1 MANQPTRRQI
11 HTLALAGL
19 TTSLMN
25 ANDASPPKLP
35 VAKIVPKSIVQ
46 HGQTRIDNYAWLRDD
61 ARKDPEVLAYLEAEN
76 QYFETVTKPT
86 APLQATLYGE
96 MVGRIQETDLSVP
109 VRIDDHYYYTRTE
122 KGKNY
127 QIYCRKYET
136 LDAEEQLVLD
146 ANELA
151 AGHDYFRLGN
161 YTVSPNHKLLAYST
175 DTAGNEVYLTQF
187 KNLETGALLPDRVPN
202 VYYGIYW
209 ANDNQTLFYSVLDA
223 AKRPYR
229 IYRHKLGEDPAE
241 DLLVYEETDAKFT
254 LSLRKTRDRKYI
266 LLVSKSSTT
275 SEVSYIDADAP
286 SARPSL
292 LAARRQGIEYSVGHH
307 EGRFLIRTNENAQN
321 FKLME
326 AKVGDTAP
334 EKWRELLPHR
344 ANVLLEGADEYREWL
359 VLAEREDGLRHMRV
373 RRWDGSQDHRVGLP
387 EPVYSLFPQGNPNYT
402 ASTIR
407 FTYQSLVT
415 PSSVFDYDMPARQR
429 KVLKEQEIPSGYDRT
444 QYISERL
451 FATAADG
458 AKVPVAIVYKKG
470 FRKDGKAPVMLY
482 AYGSYGANT
491 EATFSTTRL
500 SLLDRGFAWAIANIR
515 GGSEMGRAWY
525 ETGKLLH
532 KKNTF
537 TDFIACAEHLI
548 GQKYTSPSRLAIMGG
563 SAGGLLMGAVLN
575 LRPELFHTALALV
588 PFVDVVNSMSDATL
602 PLTTGEYEEWGNPA
616 DKKFFDYILSY
627 SPYENTGPRH
637 YPNLFVTGGL
647 NDPRVPYWEPAKW
660 VAKLRA
666 VKKDKNLLVMKMN
679 MGAGHFGRSGRYEA
693 LRETAEQYAFL
704 LMTMGIRE

>member
-1 MANQPTRRQI
+1 
-11 HTLALAGL
+11 
-19 TTSLMN
+19 
-25 ANDASPPKLP
+25 
-35 VAKIVPKSIVQ
+35 
-46 HGQTRIDNYAWLRDD
+46 
-61 ARKDPEVLAYLEAEN
+61 
-76 QYFETVTKPT
+76 
-86 APLQATLYGE
+86 
-96 MVGRIQETDLSVP
+96 
-109 VRIDDHYYYTRTE
+109 
-122 KGKNY
+122 
-127 QIYCRKYET
+127 
-136 LDAEEQLVLD
+136 
-146 ANELA
+146 
-151 AGHDYFRLGN
+151 
-161 YTVSPNHKLLAYST
+161 
-175 DTAGNEVYLTQF
+175 
-187 KNLETGALLPDRVPN
+187 
-202 VYYGIYW
+202 
-209 ANDNQTLFYSVLDA
+209 
-223 AKRPYR
+223 
-229 IYRHKLGEDPAE
+229 
-241 DLLVYEETDAKFT
+241 
-254 LSLRKTRDRKYI
+254 
-266 LLVSKSSTT
+266 
-275 SEVSYIDADAP
+275 
-286 SARPSL
+286 
-292 LAARRQGIEYSVGHH
+292 
-307 EGRFLIRTNENAQN
+307 
-321 FKLME
+321 
-326 AKVGDTAP
+326 
-334 EKWRELLPHR
+334 
-344 ANVLLEGADEYREWL
+344 
-359 VLAEREDGLRHMRV
+359 
-373 RRWDGSQDHRVGLP
+373 VGLP